1 MAGKRQTAW
10 LWAGWTALTL
20 ILLGAAAVTMA
31 YGGSLRPLLLIGRTT
46 DAHHQIELACNSCHT
61 SWFGGRETIEKACL
75 SCHAEDLK
83 NSNDNHP
90 AKKFSD
96 PRNADRLAKLDATKC
111 LTCHVEHHPEGT
123 ASMAVTLPTDF
134 CVACH
139 NDVANDRHSHKG
151 LAFKPFGNAGCHTFH
166 EN

>member
-61 SWFGGRETIEKACL
+61 SWFGGRATIEKACL
-75 SCHAEDLK
+75 SCHSEDMK
-83 NSNDNHP
+83 KSNDNP
-90 AKKFSD
+90 SPQKFHTPPNHHRLPNPD
-96 PRNADRLAKLDATKC
+96 P
-111 LTCHVEHHPEGT
+111 
-123 ASMAVTLPTDF
+123 
-134 CVACH
+134 
-139 NDVANDRHSHKG
+139 
-151 LAFKPFGNAGCHTFH
+151 
-166 EN
+166 